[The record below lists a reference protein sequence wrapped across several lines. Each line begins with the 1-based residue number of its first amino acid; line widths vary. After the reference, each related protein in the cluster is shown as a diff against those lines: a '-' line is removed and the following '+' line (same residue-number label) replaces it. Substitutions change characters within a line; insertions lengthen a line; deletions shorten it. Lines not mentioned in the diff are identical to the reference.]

1 MTTQITKQFATS
13 EVPQPISY
21 SKFENQIMD
30 GLHKQ
35 WIFWIWSHVLKKPE
49 MENFIFY
56 AVTVVDMIFL
66 TNQFTPLSIRVKI
79 CKPFANLLK
88 VVNSES
94 IVIDNLS

>member
-35 WIFWIWSHVLKKPE
+35 
-49 MENFIFY
+49 
-56 AVTVVDMIFL
+56 
-66 TNQFTPLSIRVKI
+66 
-79 CKPFANLLK
+79 
-88 VVNSES
+88 
-94 IVIDNLS
+94 